1 MRQDKDLIHLQ
12 TTLTNPENNI
22 VKITR
27 REQEILNLVAEGRTS
42 KSMAQLLGLSARTI
56 ERHRANLLKKF
67 SLKNSAS
74 LIQTAMRQGLLCKER
89 PPLIPPITTA

>member
-1 MRQDKDLIHLQ
+1 MTDRPIMRQDKDLIHLQ

-42 KSMAQLLGLSARTI
+42 KSMAELLGLSARTI

-67 SLKNSAS
+67 SLKNSVS
-74 LIQTAMRQGLLCKER
+74 LIQTAMRQGLLGK
-89 PPLIPPITTA
+89 

>member
-1 MRQDKDLIHLQ
+1 MTARPIMQQDKDLINLQ
-12 TTLTNPENNI
+12 TTSTHPENNI

-67 SLKNSAS
+67 SLNNSVS
-74 LIQTAMRQGLLCKER
+74 LIQTAMRQGLLGK
-89 PPLIPPITTA
+89 